1 MSKPFQVVVTDFL
14 DETSV
19 EEPVLGDIAALHTE
33 SAWNEDELSDRIETA
48 DALIV
53 FHDVPQL
60 TEKTF
65 ARTRQCR
72 GVVRAGVGYNNVD
85 LRATGSRGMLVCN
98 VPDYGTEEVADHSIM
113 LLLAVARRLRTCDQ
127 GIRDGRWD
135 WRTAIPAP
143 RLRGKT
149 IGIVGCGAIG
159 SATALRAKALG
170 LDVVFYDPY
179 LPAGADKALGIRRA
193 ATLEELLS
201 QSLFVSL
208 HCYLDPSSHHLIDAK
223 ALSLMP
229 AGSILINTARGPV
242 VDQAALI
249 EALDSGHLYGAGI
262 DVFERE
268 PLDEERLRLHP
279 NVILTPHC
287 AFYSVEGF
295 IELRRKAAEE
305 VRRILTGTP
314 PRCLVNR
321 PFLEHP
327 RAEIGSMRC

>member
-1 MSKPFQVVVTDFL
+1 MPKRFQVVVTDFL

-19 EEPVLGDIAALHTE
+19 EEPVLGDLATLYTE
-33 SAWNEDELSDRIETA
+33 SAWGEEALSDRIESA

-53 FHDVPQL
+53 YHDIPHL
-60 TEKTF
+60 GEPTF
-65 ARTRQCR
+65 ARAKRCR
-72 GVVRAGVGYNNVD
+72 GLVRAGVGFNNID
-85 LRATGSRGMLVCN
+85 LKATGSRGILVCN

-113 LLLAVARRLRTCDQ
+113 LILAVARRLRFCDQ

-149 IGIVGCGAIG
+149 IGIVGCGRIG
-159 SATALRAKALG
+159 SATALRAKAFG

-179 LPAGADKALGIRRA
+179 LPPGADKALGLRRTD
-193 ATLEELLS
+193 TLEELLA
-201 QSLFVSL
+201 QSLIVSL
-208 HCYLDPSSHHLIDAK
+208 HCFLDAKSQHLIDAN

-229 AGSILINTARGPV
+229 PGSILINTARGPV
-242 VDQAALI
+242 VDQAALLD
-249 EALDSGHLYGAGI
+249 ALDSGHLYGAGL

-268 PLDEERLRLHP
+268 PIDEERLRLHP
-279 NVILTPHC
+279 NVILTPHS

-295 IELRRKAAEE
+295 VELRRKAAEE

-321 PFLEHP
+321 STLTDP
-327 RAEIGSMRC
+327 RSVIGEPRC